1 MAIFFSGWIGYGTAV
16 QAGVLLEPVD
26 PSYARRPFVLG
37 DVDSG
42 IVSDVGSGTV
52 GPASVAW
59 GVIGFAALFDAQSGG
74 NLLLW
79 MPMPV
84 PATIS
89 VGGTITSGTA
99 GNRFFFPDLQG
110 GSRTSLLWPAGAVVA
125 RTFDG
130 RTLTA
135 GVQLQITLG
144 QLAAQTSTFGTT
156 VTMAG
161 LPASQPTIGTG
172 QLWNNGGVI
181 SVS

>member
-1 MAIFFSGWIGYGTAV
+1 MAIFFSGWIGYGTTV
-16 QAGVLLEPVD
+16 QAGVLVEPVD
-26 PSYARRPFVLG
+26 SSYSRRPFVLG

-59 GVIGFAALFDAQSGG
+59 GAIQFAGLFDAQSGG

-84 PATIS
+84 PITIPA
-89 VGGTITSGTA
+89 GGTITSGTA
-99 GNRFFFPDLQG
+99 GNRFFFPDLQN
-110 GSRTSLLWPAGAVVA
+110 GSRAILIWPNGAVVA

-130 RTLTA
+130 RLLTA
-135 GVQLQITLG
+135 GVQLQLTLG
-144 QLAAQTSTFGTT
+144 QLAAQTSTFGAN
-156 VTMAG
+156 VTMAS
-161 LPASQPTIGTG
+161 LPALQPTNGAG
-172 QLWNNGGVI
+172 QLWNNGGII